1 MTKFDVQ
8 INIVKRHEM
17 IKLKKQNQGG
27 NYK

>member
-8 INIVKRHEM
+8 INIVKEHE
-17 IKLKKQNQGG
+17 IIELKKQNQGG